1 MRVIGFLSDYG
12 LRDPYVGEVKA
23 VVLRHCPDATVV
35 DVTHEVEPFNVLQGA
50 FLLHLAYRHF
60 PMGSVFLAVVDPGV
74 GTERRGVVIR
84 TRNHWFVGPDN
95 GLLYPAASED
105 GIEACYAIPPERYP
119 RSGGETFHGRDVFA
133 PVAGSLAAGRLP
145 DLVPVEPMTLAA
157 LELPHPTV
165 TDDEL
170 RAVVLH
176 VDRFG
181 NCVTNVGLGSLPGWM
196 ELGSRYLV
204 EAKGRTVDA
213 AFVRAYGFAGPGEFL
228 LTFGG
233 TGYLELS
240 VNRGNAAAELGIGP
254 GSEIMVLRR
263 G

>member
-12 LRDPYVGEVKA
+12 LKDPYAGEVKA

-60 PMGSVFLAVVDPGV
+60 PRGSVFLAIVDPGV
-74 GTERRGVVIR
+74 GTERRGVAVR
-84 TRNHWFVGPDN
+84 TKGYWFVGPDN

-105 GIEACYAIPPERYP
+105 VIEACYAIPLERFP
-119 RSGGETFHGRDVFA
+119 RFGGETFHGRDVFA
-133 PVAGSLAAGRLP
+133 PVAASLAARRLP
-145 DLVPVEPMTLAA
+145 DLVPVDPMTLVR
-157 LELPHPTV
+157 LELPRPTV
-165 TDDEL
+165 ANDEL

-181 NCVTNVGLGSLPGWM
+181 NCVTNVDRGSLPDWI

-204 EAKGRTVDA
+204 ESRGRTVEA
-213 AFVRAYGFAGPGEFL
+213 VFVRAYGYSGAGEFL

-240 VNRGNAAAELGIGP
+240 VNMGSAAADLDLRP
-254 GSEIMVLRR
+254 GSEIRVLRMR
-263 G
+263 